1 MKKVTGTVS
10 VEAKQVDVLVFSGL
24 PLEDFAKVVLSLTNN
39 QREGMVLSIKTTYHD
54 KIIAVVSDKVSDARM
69 FGLWIKAQVN
79 DVGELEVRK
88 ERAVIARELEAPI
101 GLEWFDD
108 DNIIYIED

>member
-1 MKKVTGTVS
+1 MKKVTGSVS
-10 VEAKQVDVLVFSGL
+10 VQAKEVEVLVFSGL
-24 PLEDFAKVVLSLTNN
+24 PLEEFAKVVLSLTNN
-39 QREGMVLSIKTTYHD
+39 QREGMVLSIKTYPD
-54 KIIAVVSDKVSDARM
+54 KITAVVSDKVSDARM
-69 FGLWIKAQVN
+69 FGLWIKEQVN
-79 DVGELEVRK
+79 DIGELEVRK